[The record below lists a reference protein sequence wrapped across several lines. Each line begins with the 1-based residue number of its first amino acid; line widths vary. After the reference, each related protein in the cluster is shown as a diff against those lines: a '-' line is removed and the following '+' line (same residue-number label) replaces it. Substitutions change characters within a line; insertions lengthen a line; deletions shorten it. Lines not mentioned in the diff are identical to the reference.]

1 MVALSLFSDSCGF
14 VLHRLAPARVLRV
27 SSASQFSRRLHLQAA
42 ETPSCVEV
50 EQVDARVP
58 VTLLSGFLGSG
69 KTTLL
74 QHTLQN
80 KEGLR
85 VGVVVN
91 DLGERSCLEM
101 WY

>member
-1 MVALSLFSDSCGF
+1 MRILNAIIVAQAFHGSLGLIFGRPVSARIIRKSSLVRNHKEPNFAPEEAGDEEDS
-14 VLHRLAPARVLRV
+14 RI
-27 SSASQFSRRLHLQAA
+27 
-42 ETPSCVEV
+42 
-50 EQVDARVP
+50 P

-74 QHTLQN
+74 QHTLLN

-91 DLGERSCLEM
+91 DLGM
-101 WY
+101 